1 MIESTSPLTSTSTMY
16 AYRIHR
22 FGGADAVQLD
32 SIPIPEPGPNEVLVQ
47 VRAAG
52 VNPVDI
58 KTREGHYPAIR
69 EDALPFT
76 LGRDVA
82 GKVMRVGRDAVQWRA
97 DQQVFAFVGQGQGAF
112 ADFVV
117 VDGAA
122 LAEPPRSVD
131 IATAGAVPLAALT
144 AWQGLF
150 DRGLLEKGERVL
162 VHAAAGGVGHLAV
175 QFARE
180 KGAEVY
186 ATASGDGIDFVRS
199 LGIDHVIDYRSQRF
213 EEVAREVD
221 LVFDLI
227 GGETQTRSWSVVKRG
242 GALVSTLTEPSQTE
256 AAARGARG
264 VRYTA
269 RPDGAQLASI
279 ATLIDEG
286 RVKVRLA
293 DQFAFDNLKE
303 AFARIEAGHVR
314 GKLVVTTA

>member
-1 MIESTSPLTSTSTMY
+1 MSASLSTSTIH

-32 SIPIPEPGPNEVLVQ
+32 SIPVPEPAPNEVLVQ
-47 VRAAG
+47 VLAAS

-58 KTREGHYPAIR
+58 KTREGRYPAIR

-76 LGRDVA
+76 LGRDFA

-97 DQQVFAFVGQGQGAF
+97 DQNVYAFVGQGQGAL
-112 ADFVV
+112 AEFVV
-117 VDGAA
+117 IDSSA
-122 LAEPPRSVD
+122 LAEPPHSVD

-144 AWQGLF
+144 AWQGIF
-150 DRGLLEKGERVL
+150 DQGMLEKGERVL

-186 ATASGDGIDFVRS
+186 ATASGDGIEFVRS
-199 LGIDHVIDYRSQRF
+199 LGIEHVIDYRSERF
-213 EEVAREVD
+213 EDIAREMD

-227 GGETQTRSWSVVKRG
+227 GGETQSRSWPLVKRG

-264 VRYTA
+264 ARFTA

-279 ATLIDEG
+279 AALIDEG
-286 RVKVRLA
+286 RVKVHVA
-293 DQFAFDNLKE
+293 GQFAFNDVKQ

-314 GKLVVTTA
+314 GKIVVKV

>member
-1 MIESTSPLTSTSTMY
+1 MSASLSTSTMH
-16 AYRIHR
+16 AYRIRR

-32 SIPIPEPGPNEVLVQ
+32 SIPIPEPAPNEVLVQ
-47 VRAAG
+47 VLAAS

-58 KTREGHYPAIR
+58 KTREGRYPAIR

-76 LGRDVA
+76 LGRDFV

-97 DQQVFAFVGQGQGAF
+97 DQHVYAFVGQGQGAF
-112 ADFVV
+112 AEFVV
-117 VDGAA
+117 IDAAA
-122 LAEPPRSVD
+122 LAEPPHSVD
-131 IATAGAVPLAALT
+131 IVTAAAVPLAALT
-144 AWQGLF
+144 AWQGIF
-150 DRGLLEKGERVL
+150 DQGLLEKGERVL

-199 LGIDHVIDYRSQRF
+199 LGIEHVIDYRSQRF
-213 EEVAREVD
+213 EDIAREMD
-221 LVFDLI
+221 LVFDLV
-227 GGETQTRSWSVVKRG
+227 GGETQSRSWPLVKRG
-242 GALVSTLTEPSQTE
+242 GALVSTLTEPSQAE

-264 VRYTA
+264 ARFTA

-279 ATLIDEG
+279 AALIDEG
-286 RVKVRLA
+286 RVKVRVA
-293 DQFAFDNLKE
+293 EQFAFDNLKQ

-314 GKLVVTTA
+314 GKIVVKA

>member
-1 MIESTSPLTSTSTMY
+1 MTESPSASTSASTMH

-22 FGGADAVQLD
+22 FGADAVQLD
-32 SIPIPEPGPNEVLVQ
+32 SVPIPEPGANEVLVQ
-47 VRAAG
+47 VLAAG
-52 VNPVDI
+52 VNPVDV
-58 KTREGHYPAIR
+58 KTRDGRYPAIHK
-69 EDALPFT
+69 DALPFT

-97 DQQVFAFVGQGQGAF
+97 DQHVYAFVGQGQGAF

-122 LAEPPRSVD
+122 LAEPPHSID

-144 AWQGLF
+144 AWQGIF
-150 DRGLLEKGERVL
+150 DRGLLEKGDRVL

-180 KGAEVY
+180 RGAEVY

-199 LGIDHVIDYRSQRF
+199 LGIDHVIDHRSQRF
-213 EEVAREVD
+213 EEVVREVD

-279 ATLIDEG
+279 AALIDKG
-286 RVKVRLA
+286 CVKVRVA
-293 DQFAFDNLKE
+293 EQFAFDDLKQ
-303 AFARIEAGHVR
+303 AFARLEAGHVR
-314 GKLVVTTA
+314 GKLVVRV

>member
-1 MIESTSPLTSTSTMY
+1 MTASTSTSTMR

-22 FGGADAVQLD
+22 FGGPDAVQLE
-32 SIPIPEPGPNEVLVQ
+32 SIPVPEPAPNEVLVQ
-47 VRAAG
+47 VLAGG
-52 VNPVDI
+52 VNPVDV
-58 KTREGHYPAIR
+58 KTREGRYSAIR

-76 LGRDVA
+76 LGRDLA
-82 GKVMRVGRDAVQWRA
+82 GIVMRVGRDAVQWRA
-97 DQQVFAFVGQGQGAF
+97 DQHVYAFVGQGQGAF

-117 VDGAA
+117 VDSAA
-122 LAEPPRSVD
+122 LAEPPHSLD
-131 IATAGAVPLAALT
+131 IVTAGAVPLAALT

-150 DRGLLEKGERVL
+150 DQGLLEKGERVL

-186 ATASGDGIDFVRS
+186 ATASDDGIDFVRS
-199 LGIDHVIDYRSQRF
+199 LGIDHVIDHKRQRF
-213 EEVAREVD
+213 EDVARDMD
-221 LVFDLI
+221 LVFDLV
-227 GGETQTRSWSVVKRG
+227 GGETQLRSWQAVKRG

-269 RPDGAQLASI
+269 RPDGSQLASI
-279 ATLIDEG
+279 AALIDEG
-286 RVKVRLA
+286 RVKVRVA
-293 DQFAFDNLKE
+293 EQFAFDDLKQ

-314 GKLVVTTA
+314 GKLVVKA